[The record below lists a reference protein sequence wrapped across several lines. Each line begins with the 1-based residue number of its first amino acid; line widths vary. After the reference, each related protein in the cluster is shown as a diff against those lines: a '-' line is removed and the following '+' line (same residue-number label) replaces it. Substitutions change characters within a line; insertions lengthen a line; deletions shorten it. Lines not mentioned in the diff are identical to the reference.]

1 MRYHVK
7 NLHFHINGASIM
19 ARVRK
24 IKRNPSEKIAYVID
38 TNFLVNKFIP
48 PNCVTDATEKTA
60 IQNSLDWWIEVEA
73 QVKAGKAIIYV
84 PDICIAES
92 FKVLSK
98 KYYKHKYFKYPID
111 YKRARDGLAGFL
123 KTPVNVLR
131 AAKRHIKVHDVP
143 TSRDLI
149 ISVDRFNELY
159 HKHGKNVSVV
169 DLLILATA
177 KYLMDFY
184 AIPKARMNIV
194 TLDNALWEGSK
205 KVQEIP
211 NAYHPGKP
219 SDHASKVFE

>member
-1 MRYHVK
+1 
-7 NLHFHINGASIM
+7 M

-24 IKRNPSEKIAYVID
+24 IKRSPTEKIAYVID
-38 TNFLVNKFIP
+38 ANFLVNKFIP
-48 PNCVTDATEKTA
+48 PGCVTDPTEKA
-60 IQNSLDWWIEVEA
+60 IIEKSLEWWSEVDKQLQSSHA
-73 QVKAGKAIIYV
+73 VIYV

-92 FKVLSK
+92 FKVLAK
-98 KYYKHKYFKYPID
+98 KYYKHKYFKRPID
-111 YKRARDGLAGFL
+111 HKNARDKLSAFL
-123 KTPVNVLR
+123 RTPANVMR
-131 AAKRHIKVHDVP
+131 SANRKIKVHDVP

-184 AIPKARMNIV
+184 AIPKSRLNII
-194 TLDNALWEGSK
+194 TLDTALWEGSK
-205 KVQEIP
+205 KVQELP

-219 SDHASKVFE
+219 SDLASRVFV